1 MNALIAGALITWPF
15 LALFCIGQW
24 LDLREVERQ
33 LRLAQAAAEE
43 GRQAVS
49 ERDAQRL
56 RIAYLETRLR
66 QMTFD
71 ALARSVNMIVV
82 RPN

>member
-15 LALFCIGQW
+15 LVLFCIGQW

>member
-1 MNALIAGALITWPF
+1 MNALTAW
-15 LALFCIGQW
+15 
-24 LDLREVERQ
+24 
-33 LRLAQAAAEE
+33 
-43 GRQAVS
+43 
-49 ERDAQRL
+49 RL